1 MKVLITGASGLIGS
15 HLSSFLSTNGHT
27 VFPLSLRGEKRN
39 KELLSLLNNEAFDAV
54 VHLAGENVAQ
64 RWTPEKMAAIKDSRI
79 QGTTILCT
87 ALAKTN
93 RRPEVLI
100 CASGIG
106 FYGNRGNELLDEKS
120 QRGRGFLA
128 DVCEE
133 WEEASQIAAKA
144 GIRVVNLRIGVVLSK
159 EGGALAKMLL
169 PFEMG
174 AGGSIGSGQQYMSWI
189 DIDDVVGAIYYI
201 MTNKSLSGPVNIVAP
216 RAVTNA
222 EFTKA
227 FGRVLNRP
235 TLIPIPP
242 FALRLL
248 FGKMADE
255 LLIAGQKVIP
265 SKLHASDYKFKYLEL
280 EPSLRHVLNK

>member
-87 ALAKTN
+87 ALSKTN

-106 FYGNRGNELLDEKS
+106 FYGNRGNELIDEKS